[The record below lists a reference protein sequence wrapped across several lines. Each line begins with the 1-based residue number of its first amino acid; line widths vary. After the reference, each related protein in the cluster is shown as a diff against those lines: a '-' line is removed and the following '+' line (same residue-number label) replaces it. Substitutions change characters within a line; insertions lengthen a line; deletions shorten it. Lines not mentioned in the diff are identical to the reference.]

1 MEESTLI
8 TELISGGAAG
18 LIIVV
23 VILFLRFLSTER
35 VRSTEQHEGM
45 LLFIKEQR
53 IANNTAV
60 EKAADTFAVA
70 TLRSTEQASCTYIQV
85 ADAIKGMASEI
96 RLLRESHIEHDT
108 TMTVALD
115 DMRKAQ
121 AKSGTI
127 KSKGVS

>member
-18 LIIVV
+18 LIIIV
-23 VILFLRFLSTER
+23 VILFLKFLTNER
-35 VRSTEQHEGM
+35 VKSNEQHESM
-45 LLFIKEQR
+45 MAFIKEQR
-53 IANNTAV
+53 ESNNAAV
-60 EKAADTFAVA
+60 VRAA
-70 TLRSTEQASCTYIQV
+70 EQASCTYIQV

-115 DMRKAQ
+115 DMRKAK